1 MILNCLIVDD
11 EPLALDLLEE
21 YIHRTPFLSL
31 AGRSHSGAE
40 ALHLL
45 SEGEIDLLFL
55 DIQMPH
61 LNGIELSKMIGE
73 RPRVIF
79 TTAFEQYALE
89 GFRVDALDYLLKPIS
104 YAEFLRAAN
113 KALQWFEKEEA
124 LKAAKEST
132 SNATS
137 SPHSIIVKADYKQ
150 VQIAL
155 EDILYIEGVGDY
167 IKIHTLGENRP
178 IVTQMSMK
186 AAEERLPADR
196 FVRIHRS
203 YIVNMDR
210 IKTIERGRVVFGK
223 EYLPVSDSYK
233 ERFAELLK
241 LRSIG

>member
-1 MILNCLIVDD
+1 MTLNCLIVDD

-45 SEGEIDLLFL
+45 SEGNIDLLLL

-104 YAEFLRAAN
+104 YAEFLRATN
-113 KALQWFEKEEA
+113 KALQWFEKEEVF
-124 LKAAKEST
+124 KTTKESAP
-132 SNATS
+132 SAVAP
-137 SPHSIIVKADYKQ
+137 PHSIIVKADYKQ

-155 EDILYIEGVGDY
+155 DDILYIEGVGDY
-167 IKIHTLGENRP
+167 IKIHTHEESRP

-186 AAEERLPADR
+186 TAEERLPADR

-210 IKTIERGRVVFGK
+210 IKTIERGRIVFGK
-223 EYLPVSDSYK
+223 EYLPISDSYK
-233 ERFAELLK
+233 EHFTELLK
-241 LRSIG
+241 QRSIG

>member
-21 YIHRTPFLSL
+21 YIKRTPFLSFG
-31 AGRSHSGAE
+31 GRSNSGAE
-40 ALHLL
+40 ALRLL
-45 SEGEIDLLFL
+45 GEGNIDLLFL

-73 RPRVIF
+73 RPRVVF
-79 TTAFEQYALE
+79 TTAFGQYALE

-124 LKAAKEST
+124 FRMSKTQTIQQTL
-132 SNATS
+132 
-137 SPHSIIVKADYKQ
+137 PRSIIVKADYKQ
-150 VQIAL
+150 TQIAL
-155 EDILYIEGVGDY
+155 DEILYIKGVGDY
-167 IKIHTLGENRP
+167 VKIYTNENARP
-178 IVTQMSMK
+178 LITQMSLK
-186 AAEERLPADR
+186 SVEEKLPSDR

-210 IKTIERGRVVFGK
+210 IKTIERGRIVFGR
-223 EYLPVSDSYK
+223 EYIPISDSYK
-233 ERFAELLK
+233 ERFNELLK
-241 LRSIG
+241 LRSLG